1 MTDLLNYS
9 FPDDL
14 KTMTNSQLEM
24 LSCDIR
30 KFLIETVSKTGGHL
44 ASNLGIVELAIGLHK
59 VFDSPKDKIV
69 WDVGHQSYVH
79 KILTGRADKF
89 NKLRQTGGIS
99 GFPKAAESPHD
110 IFDTGHSSNS
120 VSLAAGLAAARD
132 LKNENY
138 NVIAVIGDG
147 ALTGGMAYEG
157 LNNLGF
163 MKSKSIVILNDN
175 GMSISK
181 NTGSISMHL
190 NKLRVSTN
198 YLNAKEN
205 VKKAL
210 NKVPVVG
217 KGLTH
222 RVSHIKNSLKYALVD
237 GGAIFEAFGFTY
249 IGPIDGNNI
258 EKVIETL
265 EIAKESAEPILI
277 HAITTKGKGYKQAE
291 EMPNKFHGIGPFD
304 ADTGI
309 TAAAGESFSS
319 VFGKKLVN
327 IALEDKR
334 ITAVCAAMADGTGL
348 SIFSETFPE
357 RTFDVGIAEEHA
369 VSFAAGLAKNGLK
382 PVVAIYS
389 TFLQRAYDQIMMDV
403 ALQNLPVIFAVDRS
417 GNVGADGETHHGT
430 FDISYLSQIPNMT
443 VLAPK
448 DYAELELMLEYAVNL
463 SGPCAIR
470 FPRGRQYEFPCEF
483 SSLPIEAGKAQVFF
497 TGMDVELWACGKMTG
512 TAVEVLK
519 ILDGRGFKT
528 GLVNARFIKPF
539 DKTGLIE
546 SARRTKLIVT
556 LEDNVLAG
564 GFGSQVASFFAGGD
578 TNVYSF
584 GWPDKF
590 IEHGSSDDLFKKYGL
605 DAQSI
610 AERII
615 EIIEN
620 KKRTTR
626 CTFS

>member
-1 MTDLLNYS
+1 MADLLNYS
-9 FPDDL
+9 FPGDL
-14 KTMTNSQLEM
+14 KQMTADELKA

-30 KFLIETVSKTGGHL
+30 QFLIESVSKTGGHL
-44 ASNLGIVELAIGLHK
+44 ASNLGIVELTIGIHK

-89 NKLRQTGGIS
+89 AGLRQTGGIS
-99 GFPKAAESPHD
+99 GFPKRSESPHD
-110 IFDTGHSSNS
+110 IFDTGHGSNS

-132 LKNENY
+132 LRGGDY

-163 MKSKSIVILNDN
+163 MKSKAIVILNDN

-190 NKLRVSTN
+190 NKLRVSSN
-198 YLNAKEN
+198 YLSTKES

-217 KGLTH
+217 KGLAQG
-222 RVSHIKNSLKYALVD
+222 VSHIKNSLRYAFVD
-237 GGAIFEAFGFTY
+237 SGAIFEELGFTY

-258 EKVIETL
+258 EKVIEIL
-265 EIAKESAEPILI
+265 EIAKRSPEPVLI
-277 HAITTKGKGYKQAE
+277 HAITQKGRGYRQAE

-309 TAAAGESFSS
+309 AASGGESFSS

-327 IALEDKR
+327 MALEDDR
-334 ITAVCAAMADGTGL
+334 ITAVCAAMTEGTGL
-348 SIFSETFPE
+348 DIFSETFPE
-357 RTFDVGIAEEHA
+357 RTFDAGIAEEHA
-369 VSFAAGLAKNGLK
+369 VSFAAGLAESGLK

-417 GNVGADGETHHGT
+417 GNVGADGETHHGI
-430 FDISYLSQIPNMT
+430 FDLSYLSQIPNMT
-443 VLAPK
+443 VLAPR
-448 DYAELELMLEYAVNL
+448 DYEELELMMEYAASL
-463 SGPCAIR
+463 DSPCAIR
-470 FPRGRQYEFPCEF
+470 YPRGRQYEFPAEF
-483 SSLPIEAGKAQVFF
+483 SNVPVRTAQAQVFV
-497 TGMDVELWACGKMTG
+497 TGCDVELWACGKMTG
-512 TAVEVLK
+512 TAVDVYR
-519 ILDGRGFKT
+519 ILDSRGLSC
-528 GLVNARFIKPF
+528 GIVNARFVKPL
-539 DKTGLIE
+539 DTKALLE
-546 SARRTKLIVT
+546 SAARAKLIVT

-564 GFGSQVASFFAGGD
+564 GFGSQVTAALSGSD
-578 TNVYSF
+578 TEVYSF
-584 GWPDKF
+584 GWPDRF
-590 IEHGSSDDLFKKYGL
+590 IEHGSSERLFEKYGL
-605 DAQSI
+605 DAKSI

-615 EIIEN
+615 DIIE
-620 KKRTTR
+620 
-626 CTFS
+626 S

>member
-14 KTMTNSQLEM
+14 KSMTYDELEV
-24 LSCDIR
+24 LGCDIR
-30 KFLIETVSKTGGHL
+30 NFLIDSVSKTGGHL
-44 ASNLGIVELAIGLHK
+44 ASNLGIVELAMGLHK

-89 NKLRQTGGIS
+89 SELRQMGGIS

-110 IFDTGHSSNS
+110 IFDTGHGSNS

-132 LKNENY
+132 IRGEDY

-157 LNNLGF
+157 LNNLGY

-190 NKLRVSTN
+190 NKLRVSAN

-217 KGLTH
+217 KGLAQG
-222 RVSHIKNSLKYALVD
+222 VSHLKNSLKYAFVD
-237 GGAIFEAFGFTY
+237 GGAIFEELGFTY

-265 EIAKESAEPILI
+265 EIAKNSAEPVLI
-277 HAITTKGKGYKQAE
+277 HAITKKGKGYRQAE

-309 TAAAGESFSS
+309 AVSGGESFSS

-327 IALEDKR
+327 MALRDDR
-334 ITAVCAAMADGTGL
+334 ITAVCAAMAEGTGL

-357 RTFDVGIAEEHA
+357 RTFDAGIAEEHA
-369 VSFAAGLAKNGLK
+369 VSFAAGLARNGLK

-430 FDISYLSQIPNMT
+430 FDLSYLSQIPNMT

-448 DYAELELMLEYAVNL
+448 DYEELELMMEYAVSL
-463 SGPCAIR
+463 DSPCAIR
-470 FPRGRQYEFPCEF
+470 YPRGRQYEFPAELK
-483 SSLPIEAGKAQVFF
+483 SQPVRTEQAQVFF
-497 TGMDVELWACGKMTG
+497 TGCDVEIWSCGKMTG
-512 TAVEVLK
+512 TAVEVFK
-519 ILDGRGFKT
+519 ILDSKGIRCG
-528 GLVNARFIKPF
+528 VINARFIKPL
-539 DKTGLIE
+539 DRKALYE
-546 SARRTKLIVT
+546 SAARTRLIVT

-564 GFGSQVASFFAGGD
+564 GFGSQVTAALSGSD
-578 TNVYSF
+578 TKVYSF
-584 GWPDKF
+584 GWPDRF
-590 IEHGSSDDLFKKYGL
+590 IEHGSSGQLFEKYGL
-605 DAQSI
+605 DAKSI
-610 AERII
+610 AERIVD
-615 EIIEN
+615 IIE
-620 KKRTTR
+620 
-626 CTFS
+626 S

>member
-14 KTMTNSQLEM
+14 KSMTYDELEV
-24 LSCDIR
+24 LGCDIR
-30 KFLIETVSKTGGHL
+30 NFLIDSVSKTGGHL
-44 ASNLGIVELAIGLHK
+44 ASNLGIVELAMGLHK

-89 NKLRQTGGIS
+89 SELRQMGGIS

-110 IFDTGHSSNS
+110 IFDTGHGSNS

-132 LKNENY
+132 IRGEDY

-157 LNNLGF
+157 LNNLGY
-163 MKSKSIVILNDN
+163 MKSKSIVLLNDN

-190 NKLRVSTN
+190 NKLRVSSN

-217 KGLTH
+217 KGLAQG
-222 RVSHIKNSLKYALVD
+222 VSHLKNSLKYAFVD
-237 GGAIFEAFGFTY
+237 GGAIFEELGFTY

-265 EIAKESAEPILI
+265 EIAKNSAEPVLI
-277 HAITTKGKGYKQAE
+277 HAITKKGKGYRQAE

-309 TAAAGESFSS
+309 AVSGGESFSS

-327 IALEDKR
+327 MALRDDR
-334 ITAVCAAMADGTGL
+334 ITAVCAAMAEGTGL

-357 RTFDVGIAEEHA
+357 RTFDAGIAEEHA
-369 VSFAAGLAKNGLK
+369 VSFAAGLARNGLK

-430 FDISYLSQIPNMT
+430 FDLSYLSQIPNMT

-448 DYAELELMLEYAVNL
+448 DYEELELMMEYAVSL
-463 SGPCAIR
+463 DSPCAIR
-470 FPRGRQYEFPCEF
+470 YPRGRQYEFPAELK
-483 SSLPIEAGKAQVFF
+483 SQPVRTEQAQVFF
-497 TGMDVELWACGKMTG
+497 TGCDVEIWSCGKMTG
-512 TAVEVLK
+512 TAVEVFK
-519 ILDGRGFKT
+519 ILDSKGIRCGII
-528 GLVNARFIKPF
+528 NARFIKPL
-539 DKTGLIE
+539 DRKALYE
-546 SARRTKLIVT
+546 SAARTRLIVT

-564 GFGSQVASFFAGGD
+564 GFGSQVTAALSGSD
-578 TNVYSF
+578 TKVYSF
-584 GWPDKF
+584 GWPDRF
-590 IEHGSSDDLFKKYGL
+590 IEHGSSGQLFEKYGL
-605 DAQSI
+605 DAKSI
-610 AERII
+610 AERIVD
-615 EIIEN
+615 IIE
-620 KKRTTR
+620 
-626 CTFS
+626 S

>member
-1 MTDLLNYS
+1 MTDLLNHS
-9 FPDDL
+9 FPGDL
-14 KTMTNSQLEM
+14 KSMTIEELNS

-30 KFLIETVSKTGGHL
+30 SFLIDSVSKTGGHL
-44 ASNLGIVELAIGLHK
+44 ASNLGIVELAIGLHR
-59 VFDSPKDKIV
+59 VFNSPQDKIV

-89 NKLRQTGGIS
+89 ATLRQTGGIS
-99 GFPKAAESPHD
+99 GFPKAAESRHD

-132 LKNENY
+132 IRGENY

-163 MKSKSIVILNDN
+163 MKSKAIVILNDN

-190 NKLRVSTN
+190 NKLRVSSN
-198 YLNAKEN
+198 YLNVKEN

-210 NKVPVVG
+210 NKVPVIG
-217 KGLTH
+217 KGMAQG
-222 RVSHIKNSLKYALVD
+222 VSHLKNSLKYALVD
-237 GGAIFEAFGFTY
+237 GGAIFEELGFTY

-265 EIAKESAEPILI
+265 EIARNSTEPVLI
-277 HAITTKGKGYKQAE
+277 HAITKKGKGYRQAE

-304 ADTGI
+304 AGTGV
-309 TAAAGESFSS
+309 AVSNGESFSS

-327 IALEDKR
+327 MALEDER
-334 ITAVCAAMADGTGL
+334 IAAVCAAMTEGTGL

-357 RTFDVGIAEEHA
+357 RTFDAGIAEEHA
-369 VSFAAGLAKNGLK
+369 VSFAAGLAKAGLK

-417 GNVGADGETHHGT
+417 GNVGADGETHHGA
-430 FDISYLSQIPNMT
+430 FDLSYLSQIPNMT

-448 DYAELELMLEYAVNL
+448 DYEELELMMEYAAGLN
-463 SGPCAIR
+463 SPCAIR
-470 FPRGRQYEFPCEF
+470 YPRGRQYEFPAELKA
-483 SSLPIEAGKAQVFF
+483 SPIKTAEAQVFF
-497 TGMDVELWACGKMTG
+497 TGPDVEIWSCGKMTA
-512 TAVEVLK
+512 TAVEVFK
-519 ILDGRGFKT
+519 ILDSRGIKA
-528 GLVNARFIKPF
+528 GLVNARFIKPV
-539 DKTGLIE
+539 DIKTLLE
-546 SARRTKLIVT
+546 SASRTKLIVT
-556 LEDNVLAG
+556 LEDNVLTG
-564 GFGSQVASFFAGGD
+564 GFGSQVAAALSD
-578 TNVYSF
+578 TDTRVYSF
-584 GWPDKF
+584 GWPDRF
-590 IEHGSSDDLFKKYGL
+590 IEHGSSDELFKKYGL
-605 DAQSI
+605 DAKSI
-610 AERII
+610 AERIVN
-615 EIIEN
+615 IIEN
-620 KKRTTR
+620 
-626 CTFS
+626 

>member
-9 FPDDL
+9 FPGDL
-14 KTMTNSQLEM
+14 KQMTADELQT

-30 KFLIETVSKTGGHL
+30 KFLIDSVSKTGGHL
-44 ASNLGIVELAIGLHK
+44 ASNLGIVELTIGLHK
-59 VFDSPKDKIV
+59 VFDSPRDKIV

-89 NKLRQTGGIS
+89 PGLRQTGGIS

-110 IFDTGHSSNS
+110 IFDTGHGSNS

-132 LKNENY
+132 IRGEDY

-157 LNNLGF
+157 LNNLGY
-163 MKSKSIVILNDN
+163 MKSKSIVVLNDN

-190 NKLRVSTN
+190 NKLRVSSN
-198 YLNAKEN
+198 YLNAKES

-210 NKVPVVG
+210 NKVPVIG
-217 KGLTH
+217 RGLAQG
-222 RVSHIKNSLKYALVD
+222 VSHLKNSLKYAIVD
-237 GGAIFEAFGFTY
+237 GGAIFEEFGFTY

-265 EIAKESAEPILI
+265 EIAKDSTEPVLI
-277 HAITTKGKGYKQAE
+277 HAITKKGKGYRQAE

-304 ADTGI
+304 AGTGV
-309 TAAAGESFSS
+309 AVSGGESFSS

-327 IALEDKR
+327 MALEDGR
-334 ITAVCAAMADGTGL
+334 ITAVCAAMTEGTGL

-357 RTFDVGIAEEHA
+357 RTFDAGIAEEHA
-369 VSFAAGLAKNGLK
+369 VSFAAGLAKSGLK

-430 FDISYLSQIPNMT
+430 FDLSYLSQIPNMT

-448 DYAELELMLEYAVNL
+448 DYEELELMLEYAVSL
-463 SGPCAIR
+463 DGPCAIR
-470 FPRGRQYEFPCEF
+470 YPRGRQFEFPAE
-483 SSLPIEAGKAQVFF
+483 LLAQPVKTAQAQVFF
-497 TGMDVELWACGKMTG
+497 TGGDVEIWACGKMTA
-512 TAVEVLK
+512 TAVEVFS
-519 ILDGRGFKT
+519 ILDGRGIKC
-528 GLVNARFIKPF
+528 GVVNARFVKPL
-539 DKTGLIE
+539 DKETLLE
-546 SARRTKLIVT
+546 SAARTKLIVT

-564 GFGSQVASFFAGGD
+564 GFGGQIAAALSGSD
-578 TNVYSF
+578 TKVYSF
-584 GWPDKF
+584 GWPDRF
-590 IEHGSSDDLFKKYGL
+590 IEHGSSEQLFKKYGL
-605 DAQSI
+605 DAETI
-610 AERII
+610 AERIVD
-615 EIIEN
+615 IIE
-620 KKRTTR
+620 
-626 CTFS
+626 S

>member
-1 MTDLLNYS
+1 MTDLLNHS
-9 FPDDL
+9 FPGDL
-14 KTMTNSQLEM
+14 KSMNIDELISLG
-24 LSCDIR
+24 CDIR
-30 KFLIETVSKTGGHL
+30 RFLIDSVSKTGGHL
-44 ASNLGIVELAIGLHK
+44 ASNLGIVELAIGLHR
-59 VFDSPKDKIV
+59 VFDSPQDKIV

-89 NKLRQTGGIS
+89 ATLRQTGGIS
-99 GFPKAAESPHD
+99 GFPKAAESEHD
-110 IFDTGHSSNS
+110 IFDTGHGSNS

-132 LKNENY
+132 IRGEDY

-163 MKSKSIVILNDN
+163 MKSKAIVILNDN

-190 NKLRVSTN
+190 NKLRVSSN

-210 NKVPVVG
+210 NKVPVIG
-217 KGLTH
+217 RGMAQG
-222 RVSHIKNSLKYALVD
+222 VSHLKNSLKYALVD
-237 GGAIFEAFGFTY
+237 GGAIFEELGFTY

-265 EIAKESAEPILI
+265 EIAKNSAEPVLI
-277 HAITTKGKGYKQAE
+277 HAITKKGKGYKQAE

-304 ADTGI
+304 AGTGV
-309 TAAAGESFSS
+309 AVSNGESFSS

-327 IALEDKR
+327 MALEDDR
-334 ITAVCAAMADGTGL
+334 ITAVCAAMTEGTGL

-369 VSFAAGLAKNGLK
+369 VSFAAGLARAGLK

-403 ALQNLPVIFAVDRS
+403 ALQNLPVIFAVDRG

-430 FDISYLSQIPNMT
+430 FDLSYLSQIPNMT

-448 DYAELELMLEYAVNL
+448 DYEELALMMEYAATL
-463 SGPCAIR
+463 DGPCAIR
-470 FPRGRQYEFPCEF
+470 YPRGRQYEFPAELKA
-483 SSLPIEAGKAQVFF
+483 SPVKTAEAQVFV
-497 TGMDVELWACGKMTG
+497 TGPDVEIWSCGKMTA
-512 TAVEVLK
+512 TAVEVFK
-519 ILDGRGFKT
+519 ILDSKGIKAGV
-528 GLVNARFIKPF
+528 VNARFIKPL
-539 DKTGLIE
+539 DSKALLE
-546 SARRTKLIVT
+546 SASRTSLIVT

-564 GFGSQVASFFAGGD
+564 GFGSQIAAAISD
-578 TNVYSF
+578 TDTKVYSF

-590 IEHGSSDDLFKKYGL
+590 IEHGSSDELFKKYGL
-605 DAQSI
+605 DAESI
-610 AERII
+610 SERII
-615 EIIEN
+615 NIIE
-620 KKRTTR
+620 
-626 CTFS
+626 S

>member
-14 KTMTNSQLEM
+14 KSMTYDELEV
-24 LSCDIR
+24 LGCDIR
-30 KFLIETVSKTGGHL
+30 NFLIDSVSKTGGHL
-44 ASNLGIVELAIGLHK
+44 ASNLGIVELAMGLHK

-89 NKLRQTGGIS
+89 SELRQMGGIS

-110 IFDTGHSSNS
+110 IFDTGHGSNS

-132 LKNENY
+132 IRGEDY

-157 LNNLGF
+157 LNNLGY

-190 NKLRVSTN
+190 NKLRVSAN

-217 KGLTH
+217 KGLAQG
-222 RVSHIKNSLKYALVD
+222 VSHLKNSLKYAFVD
-237 GGAIFEAFGFTY
+237 GGAIFEELGFTY

-265 EIAKESAEPILI
+265 EIAKNSAEPVLI
-277 HAITTKGKGYKQAE
+277 HAITKKGKGYRQAE

-309 TAAAGESFSS
+309 AASGGESFSS

-327 IALEDKR
+327 MALRDDR
-334 ITAVCAAMADGTGL
+334 ITAVCAAMAEGTGL

-357 RTFDVGIAEEHA
+357 RTFDAGIAEEHA
-369 VSFAAGLAKNGLK
+369 VSFAAGLARNGLK

-430 FDISYLSQIPNMT
+430 FDLSYLSQIPNMT

-448 DYAELELMLEYAVNL
+448 DYEELELMMEYAVSL
-463 SGPCAIR
+463 DSPCAIR
-470 FPRGRQYEFPCEF
+470 YPRGRQYEFPAELK
-483 SSLPIEAGKAQVFF
+483 SQPVRTEQAQVFF
-497 TGMDVELWACGKMTG
+497 TGCDVEIWSCGKMTG
-512 TAVEVLK
+512 TAVEVFK
-519 ILDGRGFKT
+519 ILDSKGIRCG
-528 GLVNARFIKPF
+528 VINARFIKPL
-539 DKTGLIE
+539 DRKALYE
-546 SARRTKLIVT
+546 SAARTRLIVT

-564 GFGSQVASFFAGGD
+564 GFGSQVTAALSGSD
-578 TNVYSF
+578 TKVYSF
-584 GWPDKF
+584 GWPDRF
-590 IEHGSSDDLFKKYGL
+590 IEHGSSGQLFEKYGL
-605 DAQSI
+605 DAKSI
-610 AERII
+610 AERIVD
-615 EIIEN
+615 IIE
-620 KKRTTR
+620 
-626 CTFS
+626 S

>member
-9 FPDDL
+9 FPGDL
-14 KTMTNSQLEM
+14 KQMTADELQT

-30 KFLIETVSKTGGHL
+30 KFLIDSVSKTGGHL
-44 ASNLGIVELAIGLHK
+44 ASNLGIVELTIGLHK
-59 VFDSPKDKIV
+59 VFDSPRDKIV

-89 NKLRQTGGIS
+89 SGLRQTGGIS

-110 IFDTGHSSNS
+110 IFDTGHGSNS

-132 LKNENY
+132 IRGEDY

-157 LNNLGF
+157 LNNLGY
-163 MKSKSIVILNDN
+163 MKSKSIVVLNDN

-190 NKLRVSTN
+190 NKLRVSSN
-198 YLNAKEN
+198 YLSAKES

-210 NKVPVVG
+210 NKVPVIG
-217 KGLTH
+217 RGLAQG
-222 RVSHIKNSLKYALVD
+222 VSHLKNSLKYAIVD
-237 GGAIFEAFGFTY
+237 GGAIFEEFGFTY

-265 EIAKESAEPILI
+265 EIARDSAEPVLI
-277 HAITTKGKGYKQAE
+277 HAITKKGKGYRQAE

-304 ADTGI
+304 AGTGV
-309 TAAAGESFSS
+309 AVSGGESFSS

-327 IALEDKR
+327 MALEDDR
-334 ITAVCAAMADGTGL
+334 ITAVCAAMTEGTGP

-357 RTFDVGIAEEHA
+357 RTFDAGIAEEHA
-369 VSFAAGLAKNGLK
+369 VSFAAGLAKSGLK

-430 FDISYLSQIPNMT
+430 FDLSYLSQIPNMT
-443 VLAPK
+443 VLS
-448 DYAELELMLEYAVNL
+448 YSEIYNTEQIQ
-463 SGPCAIR
+463 AI
-470 FPRGRQYEFPCEF
+470 G
-483 SSLPIEAGKAQVFF
+483 
-497 TGMDVELWACGKMTG
+497 
-512 TAVEVLK
+512 
-519 ILDGRGFKT
+519 
-528 GLVNARFIKPF
+528 N
-539 DKTGLIE
+539 
-546 SARRTKLIVT
+546 
-556 LEDNVLAG
+556 
-564 GFGSQVASFFAGGD
+564 
-578 TNVYSF
+578 
-584 GWPDKF
+584 
-590 IEHGSSDDLFKKYGL
+590 
-605 DAQSI
+605 I
-610 AERII
+610 AM
-615 EIIEN
+615 
-620 KKRTTR
+620 
-626 CTFS
+626 

>member
-1 MTDLLNYS
+1 MADLLNYS
-9 FPDDL
+9 FPGDL
-14 KTMTNSQLEM
+14 KQMTADQLRT

-30 KFLIETVSKTGGHL
+30 EFLIGSVSKTGGHL
-44 ASNLGIVELAIGLHK
+44 ASNLGIVELTIGIHK
-59 VFDSPKDKIV
+59 VFDSPGDKIV

-89 NKLRQTGGIS
+89 AGLRQTGGIS
-99 GFPKAAESPHD
+99 GFPKRAESPHD
-110 IFDTGHSSNS
+110 IFDTGHGSNS
-120 VSLAAGLAAARD
+120 VSLAAGLAAGRD
-132 LKNENY
+132 LRGEDY

-163 MKSKSIVILNDN
+163 MKSKAIVILNDN

-190 NKLRVSTN
+190 NKLRVSSN
-198 YLNAKEN
+198 YLSAKEN

-210 NKVPVVG
+210 NRVPVVG
-217 KGLTH
+217 RGLAQG
-222 RVSHIKNSLKYALVD
+222 VSHIKNSLRYAFVD
-237 GGAIFEAFGFTY
+237 SGAIFEELGFTY

-258 EKVIETL
+258 EKVIEIL
-265 EIAKESAEPILI
+265 EIAKRSPEPVLI
-277 HAITTKGKGYKQAE
+277 HAITQKGRGYRQAE

-309 TAAAGESFSS
+309 TASGGESFSS

-327 IALEDKR
+327 MALEDER
-334 ITAVCAAMADGTGL
+334 ITAVCAAMTEGTGL

-369 VSFAAGLAKNGLK
+369 VSFAAGLARSGLR

-403 ALQNLPVIFAVDRS
+403 ALQNLPVIFAIDRS

-430 FDISYLSQIPNMT
+430 FDLSYLSQIPNMT

-448 DYAELELMLEYAVNL
+448 DYEELELMLEYAVSLDN
-463 SGPCAIR
+463 PCAIR
-470 FPRGRQYEFPCEF
+470 YPRGRQYEFPAEF
-483 SSLPIEAGKAQVFF
+483 GAAPVKSAQAQVFL
-497 TGMDVELWACGKMTG
+497 TGCDVELWACGKMTG
-512 TAVEVLK
+512 IAVEVYK
-519 ILDGRGFKT
+519 ILDGRGLSC
-528 GLVNARFIKPF
+528 GIVNARFVKPL
-539 DKTGLIE
+539 DTVTLLE
-546 SARRTKLIVT
+546 SAARAKLIVT
-556 LEDNVLAG
+556 LEDNMLAG
-564 GFGSQVASFFAGGD
+564 GFGSQVAAALSGSD
-578 TNVYSF
+578 TGVYSF
-584 GWPDKF
+584 GWPDRF
-590 IEHGSSDDLFKKYGL
+590 IEHGSSERLFEKYGL
-605 DAQSI
+605 DAESI

-615 EIIEN
+615 DIIE
-620 KKRTTR
+620 
-626 CTFS
+626 S